1 MDYTTI
7 DIKRIRRRIA
17 NRETP
22 ELYNAIQEADT
33 TPYEIDREENL
44 KTLQLWQRYW
54 EDLSDFRKR
63 YLRNLDYNYSKQL
76 DSVVID
82 SKGKFKTQ
90 KQIIKEQGKTAV
102 IVNVVREMVRTI
114 LGQYRLNPSR
124 SVVFARKE
132 DDKVSGEMLTLRLH
146 AALDRN
152 NFRELDAQMMEI
164 NVLSGFSCSRITDK
178 FYDSELETD
187 AYIANINPC
196 MMFFNG
202 DIQDVRGDD
211 IYVIGEIIETTVDNV
226 LTTYAKDYNQLLA
239 LKKILVPMASEFIG
253 GQKSLSG
260 DMYKDGD
267 FLVPSVSSNI
277 RIYYGWTKKNEFRV
291 VKIDPIDGSRDVISG
306 NIDEIIFSIV
316 AENVKR
322 TEWLASNGFSPEEIQ
337 KSLIE
342 QEVIN
347 YSFWEYKVLTQNGY
361 CIASGESPFA
371 HKSHPYSINL
381 RPLINGKVS
390 GLVDDVIDIQDT
402 INQNFMMFKW
412 MVEASAKGLLLVPE
426 DSIPDGMDIDDFAE
440 NWSRVGGVVKIKL
453 KAGAQLPVEINSV
466 SNQNVKE
473 LLNFSLAMMDKVSGI
488 HGALRGEKPTAG
500 TPSSLYMQQANN
512 SATSILNM
520 FKAFESYI
528 RDRDK
533 KVLKTVIQI
542 TKDGKYID
550 LYGEGISE
558 KAKKWDSSKV
568 KDIEYD
574 LLVTS
579 SVDSP
584 FYKMMQDEK
593 LNKLFDMKA
602 ITVKTYLRNSNE
614 PFDKK
619 LLNELEKEEE
629 EAMQQQQQMQQGGQ
643 MPDEEQMQQL
653 AMQQGIS

>member
-1 MDYTTI
+1 MTDYTKL
-7 DIKRIRRRIA
+7 DIRRIRRRISG
-17 NRETP
+17 REMPTVYSV
-22 ELYNAIQEADT
+22 EDADT
-33 TPYEIDREENL
+33 SMYEIDREENM

-54 EDLSDFRKR
+54 EDLADFRKR
-63 YLRNLDYNYSKQL
+63 FLRNFDYNFGKQL
-76 DSVVID
+76 DKVVKD
-82 SKGKFKTQ
+82 SKGRAKTQ
-90 KQIIKEQGKTAV
+90 KQIVQEQGKTAV

-124 SVVFARKE
+124 SIVFARKE
-132 DDKVSGEMLTLRLH
+132 DDKVSGEMLTLALH

-164 NVLSGFSCSRITDK
+164 NILSGFSCSRIVDK
-178 FYDSELETD
+178 FYDNELETGV
-187 AYIANINPC
+187 YISNVNPC
-196 MMFFNG
+196 RVFFNG

-211 IYVIGEIIETTVDNV
+211 IYIIGEIIETTVDNV
-226 LTTYAKDYNQLLA
+226 LATYANDYNQLLA

-260 DMYKDGD
+260 DLYKNSD
-267 FLVPSVSSNI
+267 FLTPSIPSNVL
-277 RIYYGWTKKNEFRV
+277 IYYGWTKKNEFRV

-306 NIDEIIFSIV
+306 NVDEITLSIV
-316 AENVKR
+316 AENAKR
-322 TEWLASNGFSPEEIQ
+322 AEWFAENGFSPEEIQ
-337 KSLIE
+337 RSLIE
-342 QEVIN
+342 CNVVN
-347 YSFWEYKVLTQNGY
+347 YSFWEYKVLTSNGF
-361 CIASGESPFA
+361 CLAKGETPFA
-371 HKSHPYSINL
+371 HKSHPYSISL

-390 GLVDDVIDIQDT
+390 GLADDVVDIQDV

-426 DSIPDGMDIDDFAE
+426 DSIPDGMDIEDFAE
-440 NWSRVGGVVKIKL
+440 EWSRVGGVVKIKL
-453 KAGAQLPVEINSV
+453 KKGAQLPVEINSV

-473 LLNFSLAMMDKVSGI
+473 LLNFALAMMDKVSGI
-488 HGALRGEKPTAG
+488 HGALRGETPTAG

-520 FKAFESYI
+520 FKSFESYI

-558 KAKKWDSSKV
+558 EAKKWDSSKV
-568 KDIEYD
+568 KNVEYD

-579 SVDSP
+579 SVDNP
-584 FYKMMQDEK
+584 FYKMMMEEK
-593 LNKLFDMKA
+593 LTKLLDMNI
-602 ITVKTYLRNSNE
+602 ITAKTYLRNSNE
-614 PFDKK
+614 PFAKK

-629 EAMQQQQQMQQGGQ
+629 QTIIN
-643 MPDEEQMQQL
+643 D
-653 AMQQGIS
+653 